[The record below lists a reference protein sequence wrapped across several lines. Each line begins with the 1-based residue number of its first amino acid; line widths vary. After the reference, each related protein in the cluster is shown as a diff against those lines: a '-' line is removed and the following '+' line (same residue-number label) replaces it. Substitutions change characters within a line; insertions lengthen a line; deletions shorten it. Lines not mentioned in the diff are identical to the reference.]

1 MTGGGLVEGG
11 RRAGGR
17 RRAATPA
24 AWIAWSLAGLSAA
37 LFVATAALYV
47 ATRSAQA
54 PSSWGTGGFGSLLI
68 FLPFLAF
75 PVVGALIVSRH
86 PRNPVGWI
94 CSADGLL
101 WMLAILTG
109 PYAEYGLLRPG
120 SVPYPVTISALTN
133 WLWVPAVGLLGIYL
147 PLFFPDGRLPSS
159 RWRYL
164 AWFAAVVIIL
174 VSVGVVVD
182 PGSTENLQGVRNPFG
197 LEEYQWLL
205 DAGIAVVALLPV
217 CILASAGSLILRFRR
232 SGREAR
238 QQIKWLLFAV
248 SLVGVV
254 YLSIIVTTLLFVPQ
268 AADMGTS
275 QPAWLALLQS
285 AGLLTYAVVP
295 VAVGVAILR
304 YRLYDIDLVIN
315 RALVY
320 VALTASVVGLYV
332 FVVGYLGML
341 FSAAS
346 DSLPISLVATGLVA
360 VLFSP
365 LRSRLQRGVN
375 RLMYGE
381 RDDPY
386 AAISRLGRRLEDT
399 IAPNAVLPAIV
410 ETLKEALRIPYAAI
424 ALEGDGG
431 AARITASAG
440 DPVKEPLRLPLAY
453 QREPVGE
460 LLLGARLGEDGFSEA
475 DRRLLSDLALQAG
488 VAAHAVRLTQDLK
501 RSRERL
507 VTAREEERRRLRR
520 DLHDGLGAQLAGLN
534 IQAGVLRKLIPN
546 DPDAADALLVELKEE
561 LRAAISDIRR
571 LVYDLRPP
579 ALDELGLVVALGRLC
594 ERYSAQREG
603 LRIVYDAPPSADLPP
618 WPAAV
623 EVAVYRIS
631 QEALNNV
638 TRHAG
643 ARTCTVR
650 LTAREELRLEV
661 VDDGVGLPETRPTG
675 VGLLSMRERAEELGG
690 ECLVGPVAGGGTRV
704 LARLPLSRLVGE

>member
-1 MTGGGLVEGG
+1 MTRGGLVEGG
-11 RRAGGR
+11 RSSGGR
-17 RRAATPA
+17 RLAATPA
-24 AWIAWSLAGLSAA
+24 AWLAWSLAGLSVA
-37 LFVATAALYV
+37 LFIATVALYLV
-47 ATRSAQA
+47 ANSAQD
-54 PSSWGTGGFGSLLI
+54 STSWGTGGFGALLI

-75 PVVGALIVSRH
+75 PVVGALIISRH

-94 CSADGLL
+94 CTADGLL

-109 PYAEYGLLRPG
+109 PYSEYGLMEPG
-120 SVPYPVTISALTN
+120 SLPFPVAISALTV

-147 PLFFPDGRLPSS
+147 PLVFPDGNLPSR
-159 RWRYL
+159 RWRLL
-164 AWFAAVVIIL
+164 AWFAGVAIL
-174 VSVGVVVD
+174 AISVGMVLD
-182 PGSTENLQGVRNPFG
+182 PDSLGNLQGVRNPFG
-197 LEEYQWLL
+197 LEGFPWMW
-205 DAGIAVVALLPV
+205 DVGIAVITLLPL
-217 CILASAGSLILRFRR
+217 CILGSAASLVLRFRR

-248 SLVGVV
+248 ALVGLT
-254 YLSIIVTTLLFVPQ
+254 YLGIIAATLLFAPE
-268 AADMGTS
+268 AADSGS
-275 QPAWLALLQS
+275 PQPNWLSLLQNV
-285 AGLLTYAVVP
+285 GLLTYAVVP
-295 VAVGVAILR
+295 VAVGVAVLKH
-304 YRLYDIDLVIN
+304 RLYDIDLVIN

-320 VALTASVVGLYV
+320 GALTASVVGLYV

-360 VLFSP
+360 VLFAP
-365 LRSRLQRGVN
+365 LRGRLQRGVN

-386 AAISRLGRRLEDT
+386 AAISRLGRRLERRHR
-399 IAPNAVLPAIV
+399 A
-410 ETLKEALRIPYAAI
+410 RRRAAGHRRD
-424 ALEGDGG
+424 AQGG
-431 AARITASAG
+431 AQ
-440 DPVKEPLRLPLAY
+440 DPLRRHRAG
-453 QREPVGE
+453 RRRGR
-460 LLLGARLGEDGFSEA
+460 GDHRLRRRRRSTNRCACRWPTRGSPSASCCSAPRPGEDGFSEA

-488 VAAHAVRLTQDLK
+488 VAAHAVRLTQDLQ

-534 IQAGVLRKLIPN
+534 IQAGVLRKLIPS
-546 DPDAADALLVELKEE
+546 DPHAADALVVELKEE
-561 LRAAISDIRR
+561 LRAAIGDIRR

-594 ERYSAQREG
+594 ERHAAQGEG
-603 LRIVYDAPPSADLPP
+603 LRINYEAPQNDDLSPL
-618 WPAAV
+618 PAAV

-643 ARTCTVR
+643 ARTCSVR
-650 LTAREELRLEV
+650 LAVGEEVRLEV
-661 VDDGVGLPETRPTG
+661 TDDGVGLTETRPTG

-690 ECLVGPVAGGGTRV
+690 DCAVGPADGRGTRV
-704 LARLPLSRLVGE
+704 LVRLPLSGTVEE